1 MAYIGASAAFSGQA
15 IQTDVFSGNGSNT
28 VFTLS
33 KTVYNTK
40 DIEVVVNNVQ
50 QNPFDGSY
58 SVSGQTLTF
67 SGAPSSVANNIVVTY
82 RQVTTGVLVPPD
94 NSVTANS
101 LQSNA
106 VTTAKL
112 SDSGVTAGSYGNT
125 TAIPV
130 LTIDAKGRVTSAT
143 TNAVSSVSG
152 LTYTAANATITVST
166 SGASYSAQ
174 VIPANAAIQEFSQN
188 VTSSYTLTAG
198 KNGLAVG
205 PLNLA
210 NGVQVTIPSGAR
222 LVIL

>member
-1 MAYIGASAAFSGQA
+1 MAYIGASATNQA
-15 IQTDVFSGNGSNT
+15 IVTDRFDGNGSNT
-28 VFTLS
+28 AFTLS
-33 KTVYNTK
+33 RTVYNEK
-40 DIEVVVNNVQ
+40 DIEVLVNNVQ

-58 SVSGQTLTF
+58 TVNGTTLTF
-67 SGAPSSVANNIVVTY
+67 SGAPSAGSNNIYVTY
-82 RQVTTGVLVPPD
+82 RGYATSILTPLD
-94 NSVTANS
+94 NTITANS
-101 LQSNA
+101 IQSNA

-152 LTYTAANATITVST
+152 LTYTAANATLTVST

-174 VIPANAAIQEFSQN
+174 IIPANAAIQEFSTN
-188 VTSSYTLTAG
+188 VTSSYTLSTG

-210 NGVQVTIPSGAR
+210 NGVQVTVPSGAR